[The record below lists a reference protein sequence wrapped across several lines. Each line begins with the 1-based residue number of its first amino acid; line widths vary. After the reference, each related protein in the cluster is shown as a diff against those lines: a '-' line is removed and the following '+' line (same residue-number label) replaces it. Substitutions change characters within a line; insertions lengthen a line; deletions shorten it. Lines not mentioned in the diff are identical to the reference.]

1 MSTIGS
7 RIKHAW
13 NAFIT
18 NNKRAPTY
26 YGGVSYGTRPDQVT
40 LSNNN
45 AKTIMSSVLNRIAV
59 DVSQKHIMHAQLDEN
74 DRFLYQLDTKLN
86 NCLTLEANIDQS
98 SMAFFHDVVLSMLD
112 EGYVAIAPID
122 TTTNIFE
129 EDSFDIETMRVGKI
143 VEWYPEHVKLEVYNE
158 RTGKKEQLI
167 FKKRSVAILENP
179 FYAVMNTPNSTY
191 KRLNRKVMLLD
202 KIDEMHGSGK
212 LDLIIQLPFAA
223 KTDLKRGQAE
233 ERLKSL
239 EDQLTN
245 SPRGIA
251 YIDATEKVTQLNR
264 PIENTLASQVES
276 LTIQML
282 SQLGITQGILDGSAS
297 EQEMMNYNSRIIEV
311 ILDTIVLEMKRK
323 FLTKTARTQNKSIV
337 YFGQPFKLVSI
348 SSIADIADKFTRNE
362 ILTSNE
368 VRQIVGFKPSSD
380 PKADELRNKNI
391 NQSDAELNQ
400 NNQILEEEEI
410 QNGNV

>member
-1 MSTIGS
+1 MSTVGS

-26 YGGVSYGTRPDQVT
+26 HGGVSYGIRPDQVT
-40 LSNNN
+40 LSSNN

-86 NCLTLEANIDQS
+86 SCLTLEANIDQS

-158 RTGKKEQLI
+158 RTGKKEQVT
-167 FKKRSVAILENP
+167 FRKRAVAILENP

-212 LDLIIQLPFAA
+212 LDLIIQLPYAA
-223 KTDLKRGQAE
+223 KTELKKGQAE

-400 NNQILEEEEI
+400 DNQILEEEEI

>member
-1 MSTIGS
+1 
-7 RIKHAW
+7 
-13 NAFIT
+13 
-18 NNKRAPTY
+18 
-26 YGGVSYGTRPDQVT
+26 
-40 LSNNN
+40 
-45 AKTIMSSVLNRIAV
+45 
-59 DVSQKHIMHAQLDEN
+59 
-74 DRFLYQLDTKLN
+74 
-86 NCLTLEANIDQS
+86 
-98 SMAFFHDVVLSMLD
+98 MAFFHDVVLSMLD

-212 LDLIIQLPFAA
+212 LDLIIQLPYAA
-223 KTDLKRGQAE
+223 KTELKRGQAE

-282 SQLGITQGILDGSAS
+282 SQLGITQSILDGSAS